1 MYESNLCIKCRPI
14 FKALKSTSFFFFHF
28 WLRNLNLSGWNC
40 SYWKVN
46 VILCLYMFCLLLQ
59 WTKKWPKMQL
69 PLQFAPQLFF
79 TLCNGKNW
87 INGLSFFS
95 SKFVRGNA
103 SGSNKC
109 YLLLHKY
116 NRRGMIFSE
125 VAHQINLAL

>member
-28 WLRNLNLSGWNC
+28 WLRNLNLSGWNNC

-69 PLQFAPQLFF
+69 PLQFAPQLLFF

-95 SKFVRGNA
+95 SKFAEEMLVAPINVTSCFTNTTA
-103 SGSNKC
+103 EEWFSVK
-109 YLLLHKY
+109 LHTK
-116 NRRGMIFSE
+116 
-125 VAHQINLAL
+125 